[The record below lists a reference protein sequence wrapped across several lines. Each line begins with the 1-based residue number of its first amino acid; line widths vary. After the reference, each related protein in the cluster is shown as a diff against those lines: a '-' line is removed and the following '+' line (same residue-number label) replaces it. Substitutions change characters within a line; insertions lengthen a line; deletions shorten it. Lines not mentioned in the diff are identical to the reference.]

1 MLLKLNEF
9 ITETQPRVARVLGE
23 DIWTQT
29 GTEGR
34 LWKLKLPEVNFQLR
48 PNLRV

>member
-29 GTEGR
+29 RDRGKTVEAQTSRSEFSVEGSI
-34 LWKLKLPEVNFQLR
+34 
-48 PNLRV
+48 